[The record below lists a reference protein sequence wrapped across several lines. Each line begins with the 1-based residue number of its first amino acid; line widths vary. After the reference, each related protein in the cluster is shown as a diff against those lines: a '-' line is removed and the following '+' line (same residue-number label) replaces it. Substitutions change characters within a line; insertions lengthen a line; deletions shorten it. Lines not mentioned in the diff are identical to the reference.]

1 MKMMH
6 YQDFKHK
13 ETIVPKLPHIL
24 ELSLYNLPYN
34 WVTFSFDAYSY
45 MIGETRLYL
54 DIYDCQTE
62 NFLSFLLRLLFHY

>member
-6 YQDFKHK
+6 YHDFKYK

-24 ELSLYNLPYN
+24 ELSRDNLPYN
-34 WVTFSFDAYSY
+34 WVTFSFDAYAI
-45 MIGETRLYL
+45 IGETRLYL

-62 NFLSFLLRLLFHY
+62 NFLSFWLCLLFHY

>member
-24 ELSLYNLPYN
+24 ELSLYNYRITEWHL
-34 WVTFSFDAYSY
+34 VSMHTA